1 MMTQRRHNFSDSLV
15 PNNWESFAPTKHAQK
30 QRQRQLRRKRAQD
43 KNWNANKFG
52 HGSPRPGAPSVFEEF
67 SWCLFDQHDNI
78 FNNDTILDWDNFTD
92 NFTDTETQ
100 VNTTPMSSAMNYLTP
115 ATIYSKET
123 EPVLSDVDIDVDFDF
138 DSDFEPCSPCLEE
151 ATVECG
157 TATLAPTQPP
167 ETAKC
172 VPLVPFIQQPTQP
185 IKRKAATRQPKFKSR
200 KRPYKNI
207 REKRRR
213 ASIASKLTELHAV
226 CISDAVTSI
235 VPRPRAKEPIVP
247 PEADKPCKM
256 DILCDSI
263 RILEA
268 MDKELMK
275 LRARNKELNMCNSK

>member
-1 MMTQRRHNFSDSLV
+1 MTQRRHTFSDSLV
-15 PNNWESFAPTKHAQK
+15 LNNWESFASTEHAQK
-30 QRQRQLRRKRAQD
+30 QRQRQLRRKRAKD

-52 HGSPRPGAPSVFEEF
+52 HGSLRPRAPSVFEEF

-78 FNNDTILDWDNFTD
+78 FNNDNILDWDNLTD
-92 NFTDTETQ
+92 LTDTETQ
-100 VNTTPMSSAMNYLTP
+100 ANTTPMSSAMNYLTP
-115 ATIYSKET
+115 ATTYSKET
-123 EPVLSDVDIDVDFDF
+123 EPVLSDFDFDF

-157 TATLAPTQPP
+157 TATLAPTQPR

-172 VPLVPFIQQPTQP
+172 VPLVPLIQQPTQP
-185 IKRKAATRQPKFKSR
+185 RKRKAATPQSKSKSR

-235 VPRPRAKEPIVP
+235 VPRPRAKELI
-247 PEADKPCKM
+247 EADKPCKM
-256 DILCDSI
+256 DILRDSI

-268 MDKELMK
+268 MGKELIQ
-275 LRARNKELNMCNSK
+275 LRAQNKELEMCKSK